1 METKEIRVQKLRDLV
16 EQAGGIAAFARQNN
30 GVDPTYVSQLLNGH
44 RSFGEKA
51 ARNMEQKVGLQYGYF
66 DRLDVATSVQ
76 EDAAEYEIAR
86 KVQAIDDSENSQ
98 NAHKIRRVKFNVE
111 AGISGYSICQ
121 ENDEGNPIFFRK
133 NWMDS
138 RGYKPENLIAVYVHG
153 NSMEPGLYD
162 GDTVVIN
169 TADTEPKDGEV
180 FVVNY
185 ENETVIKRLIRD
197 SGRWWLLSDN
207 SDQRRFPRKECNS
220 ELCSIIG
227 RVVHKQS
234 EKI

>member
-16 EQAGGIAAFARQNN
+16 EQAGGIAAFARRNN

-76 EDAAEYEIAR
+76 EDPAEYEIAR
-86 KVQAIDDSENSQ
+86 KVQVIDDSDQ
-98 NAHKIRRVKFNVE
+98 NAHQIRRVKFNVE
-111 AGISGYSICQ
+111 SGI

-138 RGYKPENLIAVYVHG
+138 RGYKPENLIAIYVHG

-169 TADTEPKDGEV
+169 TSDTEPIDGEV

-197 SGRWWLLSDN
+197 SGRWWLSSDN

>member
-1 METKEIRVQKLRDLV
+1 METKEIRVQKLRELV
-16 EQAGGIAAFARQNN
+16 EQAGGIAAFARRNN

-51 ARNMEQKVGLQYGYF
+51 ARNMEQKVGLHYGYF

-76 EDAAEYEIAR
+76 EDPAEYEIAR
-86 KVQAIDDSENSQ
+86 KVQVIDDSDQ
-98 NAHKIRRVKFNVE
+98 NAHIRRVKFNVE
-111 AGISGYSICQ
+111 SGI

-138 RGYKPENLIAVYVHG
+138 RGYKPENLIAIYVHG

-169 TADTEPKDGEV
+169 TSDTEPIDGEV

-197 SGRWWLLSDN
+197 SGRWWLSSDN